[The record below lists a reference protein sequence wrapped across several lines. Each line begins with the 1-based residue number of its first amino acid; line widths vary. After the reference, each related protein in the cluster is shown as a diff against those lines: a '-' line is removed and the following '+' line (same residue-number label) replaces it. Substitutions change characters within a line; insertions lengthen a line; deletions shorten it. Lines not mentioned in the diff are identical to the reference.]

1 MQSPPPAGAPR
12 TLGTGP
18 ETPQHS
24 GSDPLQ
30 CSLVGTY
37 YQVER
42 GSKYEWKEIF
52 STITV
57 ICFSLSLLGSL
68 PQMPFFSFYYLV
80 NSYSSLVAQLVKNL
94 QETQV

>member
-18 ETPQHS
+18 ETLQHS
-24 GSDPLQ
+24 GSDPSQ

-42 GSKYEWKEIF
+42 GSEYEWKELF
-52 STITV
+52 STISV
-57 ICFSLSLLGSL
+57 ICFFSWSLLGTL
-68 PQMPFFSFYYLV
+68 PQMPFSFYYLV
-80 NSYSSLVAQLVKNL
+80 NSYFSLVAQLVKNL